1 MFEKVLIPT
10 DFSQYAH
17 KILECI
23 GDIPEIKEVVLLN
36 VVARDPLAR
45 VWDPVTEAKAAERK
59 LAEEKAHFTKP
70 DVNVKVRAFSALE
83 GEVPAAIQ
91 KVADEENVQ
100 LVIMGARGKSLIR
113 SAFLGSV
120 TRNVLRFG
128 DKHLLIM
135 RYKMPEGL
143 GPVGAKGTWVSGK
156 IPEEPKEP
164 LILEKF
170 CAMPFAK
177 VLVPTDFSQPSE
189 TAISFIKSIPRV
201 GEIVLLHVVS
211 KGETTQSIESSV
223 KKATEMLKGMNQYLS
238 KDGLKVST
246 KVAIGNPVEQ
256 IRSVADEEDVSL
268 IAMSS
273 VGKNTLKTGRIGS
286 RTYDVANT
294 AGRPVLVLRMKPIFE
309 ISA

>member
-1 MFEKVLIPT
+1 M
-10 DFSQYAH
+10 
-17 KILECI
+17 
-23 GDIPEIKEVVLLN
+23 
-36 VVARDPLAR
+36 
-45 VWDPVTEAKAAERK
+45 
-59 LAEEKAHFTKP
+59 
-70 DVNVKVRAFSALE
+70 
-83 GEVPAAIQ
+83 
-91 KVADEENVQ
+91 
-100 LVIMGARGKSLIR
+100 IMGARGKSLIR

-128 DKHLLIM
+128 DKHLLII

-211 KGETTQSIESSV
+211 KGETTN
-223 KKATEMLKGMNQYLS
+223 L
-238 KDGLKVST
+238 
-246 KVAIGNPVEQ
+246 
-256 IRSVADEEDVSL
+256 
-268 IAMSS
+268 
-273 VGKNTLKTGRIGS
+273 
-286 RTYDVANT
+286 
-294 AGRPVLVLRMKPIFE
+294 
-309 ISA
+309 